1 MKFVEQPDEF
11 EEICTVSLT
20 YCGGTDATNSYIDLY
35 DLSTALNGFHRSL
48 AITGHYL
55 FNDEIITRAPNAKGV
70 RIITS
75 PPVEGSFGIVA
86 TILGVAT
93 IIGLAPRDTPVGHAF
108 GSLYAQII
116 FKCTGKQLDYSRFLG
131 QDKIDQVEIE
141 TSKLESLAQKVETSV
156 KNIHRPIMT
165 QSALTS
171 NIVVDEQPPITF
183 DSQTLD
189 LTNKLIIDTN
199 PTQFTGRVAGY
210 SANTRSGMI
219 YSWEEKRAIPFELE
233 RGIDIDSSVL
243 SKSLGLYDTVKSKHR
258 KGAKSGFFKFLA
270 KKVTNQAGATR
281 KYYITHIYSDSLIQ
295 IPSELT

>member
-1 MKFVEQPDEF
+1 MKIVEQPSEF
-11 EEICTVSLT
+11 NEICTVSLT
-20 YCGGTDATNSYIDLY
+20 YCGGTDATNSNIDLY
-35 DLSTALNGFHRSL
+35 DLSTALYGFHRSL

-55 FNDEIITRAPNAKGV
+55 FNEEIITRAPYAKGV

-93 IIGLAPRDTPVGHAF
+93 IIGLAPKDTPVGHAF

-116 FKCTGKQLDYSRFLG
+116 FKCTGKQLDYSKILG
-131 QDKIDQVEIE
+131 QEKIDQIEIE

-171 NIVVDEQPPITF
+171 SIAVGDQHPIIL

-189 LTNKLIIDTN
+189 LTNKLIIDTD
-199 PTQFTGRVAGY
+199 PTQFAGRVAGY

-219 YSWEEKRAIPFELE
+219 YSLREKRAIPFELE

-243 SKSLGLYDTVKSKHR
+243 SKSLLLYDTIKTKR
-258 KGAKSGFFKFLA
+258 KRGAKSGYFKFLA
-270 KKVTNQAGATR
+270 KKVTNQAGTTK
-281 KYYITHIYSDSLIQ
+281 KYYITHIYSDSLVVIKKE
-295 IPSELT
+295 IE